1 MLWYKAW
8 LETRSRF
15 LIALVGCIAF
25 CMQLILMTPGT
36 KEPNESILMLVGVHQ
51 ALVFLWIMG
60 VTLLMM
66 GGLLRE
72 QAIGSSSFTLSL
84 PVSRLHLMSV
94 RLGMGLMQAIALAI
108 LPWIGMLL
116 AAHVAVHTS
125 TLSLAGIH
133 IVLLLGGG
141 VVFLAASLLVSSIVE
156 GEYTA
161 PIVGFG
167 GIIML
172 VYALS
177 GKRLVPYSPWAFMM
191 GLGYFHRQ
199 TPLAVGPIPWLHA
212 AVFVAIAALLAMI
225 SIKVIEERD
234 F

>member
-15 LIALVGCIAF
+15 LIALLGCIAF
-25 CMQLILMTPGT
+25 CLQLILVAPRT
-36 KEPNESILMLVGVHQ
+36 KEPNEPLFMLLGVHQ

-72 QAIGSSSFTLSL
+72 KALGSSSFTLSL
-84 PVSRLHLMSV
+84 PASRSRLMSV
-94 RLGMGLMQAIALAI
+94 RLGMGLMQATALAI

-116 AAHVAVHTS
+116 AAHVPGEAKPISQASFHVF
-125 TLSLAGIH
+125 
-133 IVLLLGGG
+133 LLLGGG
-141 VVFLAASLLVSSIVE
+141 VVFLATSLLVSSLVE

-177 GKRLVPYSPWAFMM
+177 DRRLVPYSPWAFMM
-191 GLGYFHRQ
+191 GLGYVHRQ
-199 TPLAVGPIPWLHA
+199 TPLVVSPIPWLHA
-212 AVFVAIAALLAMI
+212 AVFVAIAWLLVMI
-225 SIKVIEERD
+225 SIKVIQERD

>member
-15 LIALVGCIAF
+15 LIALVGCTVL
-25 CMQLILMTPGT
+25 CVQLVRITPKIG
-36 KEPNESILMLVGVHQ
+36 EPNEQLVMLHGVNA
-51 ALVFLWIMG
+51 ALVFIWIMG

-72 QAIGSSSFTLSL
+72 KALGSCSFTLSL
-84 PVSRLHLMSV
+84 PVSRFRLTSV
-94 RLGMGLMQAIALAI
+94 RLGMGILQAIALAI
-108 LPWIGMLL
+108 IPWIGMLF
-116 AAHVAVHTS
+116 AAHVASQADAISRASFEVF
-125 TLSLAGIH
+125 
-133 IVLLLGGG
+133 LLLGGG
-141 VVFLAASLLVSSIVE
+141 IVFLATSLLVSSVVE

-161 PIVGFG
+161 PIVSFG
-167 GIIML
+167 GIIIL

-177 GKRLVPYSPWAFMM
+177 SKRLIPYSPWAFMM

-199 TPLAVGPIPWLHA
+199 TPFVIGPIPWLRA
-212 AVFVAIAALLAMI
+212 GVFVAIASLLTLA
-225 SIKVIEERD
+225 SIKVIQRRD

>member
-15 LIALVGCIAF
+15 LIALVGCTVL
-25 CMQLILMTPGT
+25 CVQLVRITPQIG
-36 KEPNESILMLVGVHQ
+36 EPNEGLVMLHGFNA
-51 ALVFLWIMG
+51 ALVFIWIMG

-72 QAIGSSSFTLSL
+72 KALGSCSFTLSL
-84 PVSRLHLMSV
+84 PVSRFRLTSV
-94 RLGMGLMQAIALAI
+94 RLGMGILQAIALAI
-108 LPWIGMLL
+108 VPWIGMLF
-116 AAHVAVHTS
+116 AAHVASQADAISRASFEVF
-125 TLSLAGIH
+125 
-133 IVLLLGGG
+133 LLLGGG
-141 VVFLAASLLVSSIVE
+141 IVFLATSLLVSSVVE

-161 PIVGFG
+161 PIVSFG

-177 GKRLVPYSPWAFMM
+177 SKRLIPYSPWAFMM
-191 GLGYFHRQ
+191 GLAYFHRQ
-199 TPLAVGPIPWLHA
+199 TPFVIGPIPWFHA
-212 AVFVAIAALLAMI
+212 GAFVAIAALLTMV
-225 SIKVIEERD
+225 SIKVIQRRD